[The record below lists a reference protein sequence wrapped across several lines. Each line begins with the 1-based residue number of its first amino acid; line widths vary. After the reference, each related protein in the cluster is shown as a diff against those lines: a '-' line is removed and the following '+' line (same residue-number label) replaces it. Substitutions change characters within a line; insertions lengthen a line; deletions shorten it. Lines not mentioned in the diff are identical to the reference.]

1 MDAAVMKSYLKDLLL
16 YIDKRYISLDG
27 KKEITLNKKGAIVDY
42 TNRPE
47 IKKIYKKLEK
57 CC

>member
-27 KKEITLNKKGAIVDY
+27 KKEITLNKKGAIVD
-42 TNRPE
+42 
-47 IKKIYKKLEK
+47 IQIDQK
-57 CC
+57 